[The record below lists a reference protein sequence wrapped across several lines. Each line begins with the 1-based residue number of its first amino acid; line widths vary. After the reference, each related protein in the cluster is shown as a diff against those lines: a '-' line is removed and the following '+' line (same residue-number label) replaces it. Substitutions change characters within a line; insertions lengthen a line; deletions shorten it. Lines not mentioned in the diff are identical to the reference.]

1 VSLLR
6 VWHYAG
12 ILRGEG
18 AQQSDTFRFVL
29 NLKGI
34 INDVL
39 IEYLDSVYFQW
50 LNQYHADNG
59 E

>member
-1 VSLLR
+1 VSLLP

-18 AQQSDTFRFVL
+18 AKRSDISGFAL

-39 IEYLDSVYFQW
+39 IEYLDSVCFQ
-50 LNQYHADNG
+50 
-59 E
+59 

>member
-6 VWHYAG
+6 VWHYVG

-18 AQQSDTFRFVL
+18 AQRSDISGFAL

-34 INDVL
+34 IKDVL
-39 IEYLDSVYFQW
+39 IEYLDSVCFQ
-50 LNQYHADNG
+50 
-59 E
+59 